1 MLQFKIKLLEVEDPE
16 VWRQILVLSRFTFHQ
31 FHHIIQEAFGWEDC
45 HLYEFYSKRRGEG
58 PKIGLSIDL
67 PFEDDEEEMMDSK
80 EIQLPAVFIKPG
92 KKFMYKYDF
101 GDGWTHEITLEKIT
115 DNKSLLANC
124 IGGKGICPPE
134 DCGGPYGFKDM
145 KNILNNPKHPEY
157 KEMRT
162 WLGLIKKETWE
173 TDNFNRRQ
181 ISKWLQRFSF
191 EYLKLSN

>member
-1 MLQFKIKLLEVEDPE
+1 MMLQFKIKLLEVQDPE
-16 VWRQILVLSRFTFHQ
+16 VWRQILVPSQFTFHQ

-45 HLYEFYSKRRGEG
+45 HLYEFRPKGRGVS
-58 PKIGLSIDL
+58 PIIGLTG
-67 PFEDDEEEMMDSK
+67 FDEYEVIIESR
-80 EIQLPAVFIKPG
+80 EVLLSEVFINPRQK
-92 KKFMYKYDF
+92 YIYNYDF
-101 GDGWTHEITLEKIT
+101 GDGWSHEITLEKMT
-115 DNKSLLANC
+115 DNKSLLADC

-145 KNILNNPKHPEY
+145 KDILNNPKHPEY

-173 TDNFNRRQ
+173 TDNFDRRQ